1 MNMKV
6 SRSLQHQGFVTQA
19 QTSLLSGWMW
29 YCKHLYR
36 RLVSL
41 LVVKKKANWPFVT
54 LPDREQEFKV
64 RR

>member
-1 MNMKV
+1 MQV

-36 RLVSL
+36 CLVSL
-41 LVVKKKANWPFVT
+41 LVVKKKKANWAFVT
-54 LPDREQEFKV
+54 LPDQEQEFKV
-64 RR
+64 RRY